1 MLLLDTNVVSELA
14 RPHPDPGVAAWT
26 RQRPADSLF
35 FSAVGEAELRH
46 GVAIMP
52 PGRRRTALA
61 NALERMMALYFAGR
75 ILPFDS
81 AAARA
86 YAVIMADRRR
96 MGLHAA
102 RADSQIA
109 AIARA
114 HGMAVAT
121 RNIGDFAAAGVDLV
135 DPWTAA

>member
-26 RQRPADSLF
+26 RQRPAGSLF

-81 AAARA
+81 A
-86 YAVIMADRRR
+86 V
-96 MGLHAA
+96 A
-102 RADSQIA
+102 RADNQIA
-109 AIARA
+109 AIARSR
-114 HGMAVAT
+114 GMAVAT

-135 DPWTAA
+135 DPWTVA